1 MFNPKEIEVF
11 FIFIS
16 VFIFVIF
23 IGTLSVFVL
32 FRRRQNELLLKN
44 QLEEERFK
52 NELLKNEYESQQN
65 LIQERERI
73 SEDIHDDIGG
83 ILSAIK
89 LQAEFLKS
97 KTEESEL
104 KTALDNISENT
115 LVATSNFREMVWCLH
130 SKNDILS
137 EFCSYIIQYAKRFFE
152 PTEMLLKVH
161 QPIILDDQEL
171 SSFKR
176 RQLLLSIKEILN
188 NMLKHS
194 QAQSV
199 EMEIGL
205 EPKKL
210 HIRMADNGMGI
221 SDTAKKGNGL
231 YNINKR
237 IASIDGKLEI
247 IRLEKGTEIRL
258 DIPL

>member
-1 MFNPKEIEVF
+1 
-11 FIFIS
+11 
-16 VFIFVIF
+16 
-23 IGTLSVFVL
+23 
-32 FRRRQNELLLKN
+32 
-44 QLEEERFK
+44 
-52 NELLKNEYESQQN
+52 
-65 LIQERERI
+65 
-73 SEDIHDDIGG
+73 
-83 ILSAIK
+83 
-89 LQAEFLKS
+89 
-97 KTEESEL
+97 
-104 KTALDNISENT
+104 
-115 LVATSNFREMVWCLH
+115 
-130 SKNDILS
+130 
-137 EFCSYIIQYAKRFFE
+137 
-152 PTEMLLKVH
+152 MLLKVH